1 MHLLCT
7 DARQPLQE
15 LVNRRALVEVFE
27 KGKHTETSAGDH
39 PDFRAVNHPRS
50 KPITD

>member
-7 DARQPLQE
+7 DARKPLQE

-27 KGKHTETSAGDH
+27 KGKHTETSAGEA
-39 PDFRAVNHPRS
+39 PCSPELFGISVYGCA
-50 KPITD
+50 

>member
-7 DARQPLQE
+7 DARKPLQE

-27 KGKHTETSAGDH
+27 KGKHTETSAGEA
-39 PDFRAVNHPRS
+39 PQISVP
-50 KPITD
+50 